1 VLLLRSATYMPLLLD
16 TTMTDYTIIFDGGSH
31 GNPGLGYGSYALIRN
46 QDGRV
51 RKKRLRF
58 GDQVTS
64 NQAEY
69 QALIAALEDL
79 IDTIA
84 KAGRS
89 PTYFSVEIKGD
100 SQLVMRQIEGTW
112 KTKSLNLMP
121 LRDKVEELLA
131 QMGSFKLT
139 WQARDKSEKM
149 LGH

>member
-1 VLLLRSATYMPLLLD
+1 
-16 TTMTDYTIIFDGGSH
+16 MTDYTIVFDGGSR
-31 GNPGLGYGSYALIRN
+31 GNPGQGYGSYTLRRD

-51 RKKRLRF
+51 RLRRLRF

-79 IDTIA
+79 IGTIE

-89 PTYFSVEIKGD
+89 PADFSIEIRGD
-100 SQLVMRQIEGTW
+100 SRLVLNQLDGKW

-121 LRDKVEELLA
+121 LRDRAGELLA
-131 QMGSFKLT
+131 ELGSYELT
-139 WQARDKSEKM
+139 WQPREESVKI

>member
-1 VLLLRSATYMPLLLD
+1 MA
-16 TTMTDYTIIFDGGSH
+16 DYTIVFDGGSR
-31 GNPGLGYGSYALIRN
+31 GNPGQGYGSYALTRN
-46 QDGRV
+46 QDGKLR
-51 RKKRLRF
+51 RRRLRF

-79 IDTIA
+79 IGTVL

-89 PTYFSVEIKGD
+89 PKDFSVEIRGD
-100 SQLVMRQIEGTW
+100 SRLVLRQLDGSW

-121 LRDKVEELLA
+121 LRDRAEELLA
-131 QMGSFKLT
+131 ELGSYELT
-139 WQARDKSEKM
+139 WQPREESVKV

>member
-1 VLLLRSATYMPLLLD
+1 
-16 TTMTDYTIIFDGGSH
+16 MTDYTIVFDGGSH

-46 QDGRV
+46 QDGKL
-51 RKKRLRF
+51 RKRRLRF
-58 GDQVTS
+58 GDQITS

-79 IDTIA
+79 INTIV

-89 PTYFSVEIKGD
+89 PTDFSVEIKGD
-100 SQLVMRQIEGTW
+100 SQLVMRQIEGSW

-131 QMGSFKLT
+131 QIGSFELT
-139 WQARDKSEKM
+139 WQPRERSEKL

>member
-1 VLLLRSATYMPLLLD
+1 
-16 TTMTDYTIIFDGGSH
+16 MTDYTIVFDGGSH
-31 GNPGLGYGSYALIRN
+31 GNPGVGYGSYALIRN
-46 QDGRV
+46 QDGKL
-51 RKKRLRF
+51 RKRRLRF

-79 IDTIA
+79 TNTIVE
-84 KAGRS
+84 AGRS
-89 PTYFSVEIKGD
+89 PTDFSVEIKGD
-100 SQLVMRQIEGTW
+100 SQLIIRQVEGSW

-131 QMGSFKLT
+131 QMGSFELT
-139 WQARDKSEKM
+139 WQPRERSEKL